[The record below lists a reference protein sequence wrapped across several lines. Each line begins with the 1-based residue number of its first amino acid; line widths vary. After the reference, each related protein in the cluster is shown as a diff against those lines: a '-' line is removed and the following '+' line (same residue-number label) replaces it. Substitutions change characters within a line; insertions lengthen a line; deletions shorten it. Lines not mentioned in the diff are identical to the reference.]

1 MKKLIDIFV
10 NDEHDNPVLISA
22 IAFPETATW
31 DDITITKAIDE
42 RIRLCFSE
50 KPISPAFQS
59 MDKLDILQA
68 MGDFLSGKEY
78 ELNGLYEST
87 QFEYD
92 PIANYD
98 MTESSRDEDRA
109 TTRGDSTE
117 SSTSFDSTTQKDIGK
132 TVSSGTANNTNIHT
146 LQRSGNIGVTSSQQL
161 IEAQRGVLTFDF
173 IQYVADLINENF
185 CSTFWI
191 PDRDYVGELE
201 AFI

>member
-31 DDITITKAIDE
+31 DDITVTKAIDE

-78 ELNGLYEST
+78 ELNGLYET
-87 QFEYD
+87 THFEYD

-109 TTRGDSTE
+109 TTGGESTE

-132 TVSSGTANNTNIHT
+132 TVSSGTANNTNIHS

-185 CSTFWI
+185 CSAFWI
-191 PDRDYVGELE
+191 PDRDHIGEME
-201 AFI
+201 AFL